1 MRLWLILSL
10 AAGVAAGSDDPI
22 SQIRQRVAERTARI
36 PNYTCLETIERRWY
50 ASDDPGSLVR
60 DRMRFEVAVVEG
72 IEQFAWPGGGPLDIH
87 ERQAILGR
95 GLTKTGDFAGF
106 LSAIFA
112 PYAAAYMRVGEP
124 AAVAHQAIRY
134 DYRVPQE
141 SSRYTITQNGETVA
155 AGFHGSFWVNP
166 ETLDLTRVEMD
177 ADDIPAAFKRAS
189 VSIAIDYGLV
199 AVGTGSFLLP
209 RLTDVRM
216 VSDRQFENR
225 TITRFSQCRQFL
237 AESSISFE
245 EKSAGE
251 AAKRNEARAELPRGT
266 VIETVL
272 ARPIVR
278 ETASTGDLV
287 EAEVRKEV
295 RSRNGVVVPQG
306 AIVEGRV
313 VLLETRGSAQL
324 TDALAVGFTKIRF
337 GTSEVSL
344 VGWLTDCG
352 TAYRTAF
359 GGKPSVGSAHRYLNP
374 SAPLLFRGGFVELP
388 KGLALTLETQA
399 VPPR

>member
-22 SQIRQRVAERTARI
+22 SQIRSHVAERKARI
-36 PNYTCLETIERRWY
+36 PNYTCLETIERSWY
-50 ASDDPGSLVR
+50 ASDDSRSLVR

-72 IEQFAWPGGGPLDIH
+72 GEQFAWPGGGPLDIH

-106 LSAIFA
+106 VSAIFA
-112 PYAAAYMRVGEP
+112 PYAASYTRAGEP
-124 AAVAHQAIRY
+124 AAGARQPIRY

-141 SSRYTITQNGETVA
+141 NSRYTITQDRVTVA
-155 AGFHGSFWVNP
+155 VGFHGSFWVDP

-177 ADDIPAAFKRAS
+177 ADNIPPAFKRRS
-189 VSIAIDYGLV
+189 VKIAIDYGLV

-216 VSDRQFENR
+216 VSDLKFEYR

-245 EKSAGE
+245 EKSVE
-251 AAKRNEARAELPRGT
+251 QAAKRNEASAALPAGMI
-266 VIETVL
+266 VETVL
-272 ARPIVR
+272 ATPILR

-287 EAEVRKEV
+287 EAEVRKEIKTK
-295 RSRNGVVVPQG
+295 SGLVVPQG
-306 AIVEGRV
+306 AIVEGRI
-313 VLLETRGSAQL
+313 VLLETRGTTQPA
-324 TDALAVGFTKIRF
+324 DALVVRFTRLRF

-344 VGWLTDCG
+344 RAGLIDCG
-352 TAYRTAF
+352 TAYRTGF
-359 GGKPSVGSAHRYLNP
+359 GGRPSVGIGRHYLDP
-374 SAPLLFRGGFVELP
+374 SAPLLFWGGFVELP
-388 KGLALTLETQA
+388 KGLSLTLQTEA
-399 VPPR
+399 VQ